1 MGGSI
6 PECIW
11 NLPNLTVLHLAGN
24 GLTGKIMPP
33 SHSLVDLS
41 LPHNQLSGT
50 IPANTL
56 HVPQLDL
63 SYNRFSGEY
72 LSTTQQAFDASINV
86 EINRLSGHLPVL
98 ELKRVVNGSLNIL
111 QGNMFSCNSIPRNDD
126 SEDEYVCG
134 SKNLNI
140 SILCCVA
147 VATVLLV
154 ALLVVVLVNHSSK
167 FQIITVST
175 KIDLIREYMTY
186 MKSLDGVDKA
196 PLCTIAM
203 MSATFERIIK
213 FAIALL
219 VVVVVSI
226 FPLYLFKAL
235 DTRNTYTTHTHTYTW
250 FWTLAYMRGVLPA
263 GLLVASWMVVI
274 GACYYVV
281 VLSPT
286 TYIDKNSTLLESK
299 TSASGDS
306 SVPPTMNS
314 HYAVR
319 GIAFVGNA
327 AIIIPVNA
335 AYIYSTQQAFSAA
348 SHLSIQLALSVFR
361 LIYMKAALPLLAKS
375 LTRPID
381 NVRFRFLLLSINNLI
396 IPCLVTMLTSKSCFQ
411 VS

>member
-1 MGGSI
+1 
-6 PECIW
+6 
-11 NLPNLTVLHLAGN
+11 
-24 GLTGKIMPP
+24 MPP

-186 MKSLDGVDKA
+186 IDGVDKA
-196 PLCTIAM
+196 PLRTIAM

-213 FAIALL
+213 FAIAL
-219 VVVVVSI
+219 VMVVVVSI

-235 DTRNTYTTHTHTYTW
+235 DTRTTYTTHTHTYTW

-306 SVPPTMNS
+306 SVPPTLKS

-319 GIAFVGNA
+319 GIAFVVNA

-335 AYIYSTQQAFSAA
+335 AYIYSTQQALSAA